1 MNILDI
7 LILAVLG
14 FSLCAGFYKGFL
26 SSLFATGALVGS
38 WFGARAL
45 YERVAQIAL
54 SNRTLLSAL
63 SNYVEADAF
72 LPDGGVTA
80 VSAISGNVGQI
91 DAIVDAASKRVP
103 FIGDALRNNLLNQ
116 SFQGLNLNTVAD
128 YFNQTLWQGVFNVLA
143 FVLCFVVIYLVCVLV
158 INLIDNVFRF
168 PQLRAVDWLLG
179 GIFGLA
185 RGIVFAALIVE
196 LGLPLLGLL
205 QADFA
210 ETLRTGSSLLPM
222 LQGVTLNSVTDMLKG
237 LFAA

>member
-14 FSLCAGFYKGFL
+14 FSLCAGLYKGFL
-26 SSLFATGALVGS
+26 NSLLATGALVGS
-38 WFGARAL
+38 WFGARAV

-54 SNRTLLSAL
+54 SNRTLLTAL
-63 SNYVEADAF
+63 GNYLEADTF

-91 DAIVDAASKRVP
+91 DTIVAAATKRVP
-103 FIGDALRNNLLNQ
+103 FIGDALRNNLMNQ
-116 SFQGLNLNTVAD
+116 SFQNLNIGSVAE
-128 YFNQTLWQGVFNVLA
+128 YFNQTLWEGVFNVAA
-143 FVLCFVVIYLVCVLV
+143 FILCFLVIYLLCVLV

-179 GIFGLA
+179 GLFGLA
-185 RGIVFAALIVE
+185 RGVVFALLIIE
-196 LGLPLLGLL
+196 IGLPLLGIV

-210 ETLRTGSSLLPM
+210 QNIQETSKILPM
-222 LQGVTLNSVTDMLKG
+222 VKGIDLMRIGDMLKSLVG
-237 LFAA
+237 A